1 MEYAIGDKVL
11 YPNRGAGTIV
21 GIEHE
26 ELVDGFEHYYVIEVE
41 SQRLT
46 LRVPIRMME
55 TLGVR
60 RVMEPDDLSGVLDVL
75 GSPAE
80 SLPDDFKERQ
90 EQIRELLRSGS
101 PVDVAYAVR
110 DLSGREQQTYLTKA
124 DSKLLAQGREILADE
139 VALVLD
145 KENVAAEQILDDALS
160 AAPAE
165 EPVDG

>member
-11 YPNRGAGTIV
+11 YPNRGAGIII
-21 GIEHE
+21 GMEHE
-26 ELVDGFEHYYVIEVE
+26 ELVDGFEHYVVIEIE

-46 LRVPIRMME
+46 LRVPLRMME

-60 RVMEPDDLSGVLDVL
+60 LVMHPDDLSGVLDAL

-90 EQIRELLRSGS
+90 DQIRERLRSGR

-124 DSKLLAQGREILADE
+124 DSKLLAQGREILVDE
-139 VALVLD
+139 VALVLN
-145 KENVAAEQILDDALS
+145 KENIAAEQILDDALGVRP
-160 AAPAE
+160 AAGPVAE
-165 EPVDG
+165 